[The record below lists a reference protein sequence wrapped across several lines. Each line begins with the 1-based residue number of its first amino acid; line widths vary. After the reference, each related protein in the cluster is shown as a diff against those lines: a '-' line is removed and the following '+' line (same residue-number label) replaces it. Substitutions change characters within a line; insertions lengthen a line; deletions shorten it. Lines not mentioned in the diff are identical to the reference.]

1 MKNKKL
7 EKKTLFVF
15 KKNNLTNLTKEQM
28 RRIYGGETTNGAGGD
43 LSTNHG
49 CVEQKTLVT
58 ISD

>member
-28 RRIYGGETTNGAGGD
+28 RKIYGGDGPTTTENPVSTGTQVCNG
-43 LSTNHG
+43 
-49 CVEQKTLVT
+49 TLHQT
-58 ISD
+58 E

>member
-28 RRIYGGETTNGAGGD
+28 RRINGGD
-43 LSTNHG
+43 HPTSNLSGEPG
-49 CVEQKTLVT
+49 CENKTINNQTL
-58 ISD
+58 SG

>member
-28 RRIYGGETTNGAGGD
+28 RKIYGGDGPTGGD
-43 LSTNHG
+43 HSGTPECG
-49 CVEQKTLVT
+49 AQTLNNT
-58 ISD
+58 FYI

>member
-28 RRIYGGETTNGAGGD
+28 RRINGGD
-43 LSTNHG
+43 GTTSNLSGQPECEN
-49 CVEQKTLVT
+49 KTVHNQTL
-58 ISD
+58 SG

>member
-28 RRIYGGETTNGAGGD
+28 TRINGGGPTGGNDPSAG
-43 LSTNHG
+43 
-49 CVEQKTLVT
+49 VT
-58 ISD
+58 CPERTVNQTVSE